1 MIRKLALRLCVLT
14 LLAATG
20 STANACC
27 LLPFLN
33 PFAWACGH
41 GCGHG
46 YGYGGAGYRTTS
58 PWCAPAC
65 GGGYYGVHGGHHGW
79 ASSGY
84 RPSYPTLTQ
93 STGCDCTSNAIVP
106 NSGLTMT
113 STAFPNV
120 GMTAQTSALGVPVP
134 WTSPATAF
142 QPQHSVYSTPA
153 PRTAMS
159 TAPIYGPTWQVQ
171 GPTPDVGGDIR
182 GDHEI
187 PVIPN
192 GFNPA
197 MRAAV
202 RPTAYHPMHRP
213 AYRSYYPRG
222 FLPRPW
228 TMR

>member
-1 MIRKLALRLCVLT
+1 MIRKLTLRLCVLT
-14 LLAATG
+14 LLAAIG

-33 PFAWACGH
+33 PFAWTCGH
-41 GCGHG
+41 GCGYG
-46 YGYGGAGYRTTS
+46 YGYGGAGYRMTS

-65 GGGYYGVHGGHHGW
+65 GGGYYGAHGGHHGW

-84 RPSYPTLTQ
+84 RPSYPALAQ
-93 STGCDCTSNAIVP
+93 STGCDCTSSA
-106 NSGLTMT
+106 GLTTT
-113 STAFPNV
+113 STAFSNV
-120 GMTAQTSALGVPVP
+120 GMTPQVSALGVPVP
-134 WTSPATAF
+134 WTSSPTAF

-171 GPTPDVGGDIR
+171 GPMSDSGGDIR

-192 GFNPA
+192 GFNST

-202 RPTAYHPMHRP
+202 HPAAYRPVHRQ
-213 AYRSYYPRG
+213 AYRSYYSQG
-222 FLPRPW
+222 ALARPW